1 MRITADKAVTNLK
14 RIDNKNKQLH
24 MLIIKK
30 GERDS
35 IDKVLKQYKRKVR
48 ETQLLKEIRSRKEF
62 TKPSAIK
69 RKQKLKAIYQQKI
82 NKKF

>member
-1 MRITADKAVTNLK
+1 MRITAEKAVTNLK

-62 TKPSAIK
+62 AKPSAIK